1 MILASYTNGGSPLG
15 IEAADGYISPYLD
28 GQYFTGQAIPANIW
42 FNPFTAVIDL
52 ETMVVLGR
60 DTFIMP
66 LGTSGVLNHVQAAA
80 SD

>member
-1 MILASYTNGGSPLG
+1 MASYTDGGASQG
-15 IEAADGYISPYLD
+15 IAAANGYISPYLD
-28 GQYFTGQAIPANIW
+28 GQYFTGQALPVNIW

-66 LGTSGVLNHVQAAA
+66 LGTGGVLNHVQAAA